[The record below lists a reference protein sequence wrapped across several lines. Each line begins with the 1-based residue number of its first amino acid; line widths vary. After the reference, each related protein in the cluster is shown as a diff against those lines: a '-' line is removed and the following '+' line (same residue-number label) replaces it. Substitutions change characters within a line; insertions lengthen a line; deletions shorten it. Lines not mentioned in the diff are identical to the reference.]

1 MRLPTPLLM
10 LAALTIVGCSGDAP
24 KPAASTTGKTEA
36 TPAAPAGALAE
47 LKSEDVKVGTGPVV
61 DDGDLVFMKYTGKLA
76 NGTEFDSN
84 DKPDG
89 KPFSFELGPNASV
102 IQGWNKGIKGMKV
115 GGKRKLSIPAVL
127 GYGAEAKGPIP
138 ANSDLYFDVELLGAI
153 KKGDE
158 TTVIKKDIKTGSGA
172 TVTNGKKIT
181 VKYTGKLVDG
191 KVFDSG
197 SFTFTVGKNEVIAGF
212 DAGVV
217 GMKKGGVRNLTI
229 PPQVGYGPMGSPPTI
244 PGNALL
250 LFEIEVQ
257 KIN

>member
-1 MRLPTPLLM
+1 
-10 LAALTIVGCSGDAP
+10 
-24 KPAASTTGKTEA
+24 
-36 TPAAPAGALAE
+36 
-47 LKSEDVKVGTGPVV
+47 
-61 DDGDLVFMKYTGKLA
+61 
-76 NGTEFDSN
+76 
-84 DKPDG
+84 
-89 KPFSFELGPNASV
+89 
-102 IQGWNKGIKGMKV
+102 
-115 GGKRKLSIPAVL
+115 
-127 GYGAEAKGPIP
+127 
-138 ANSDLYFDVELLGAI
+138 
-153 KKGDE
+153 
-158 TTVIKKDIKTGSGA
+158 
-172 TVTNGKKIT
+172 
-181 VKYTGKLVDG
+181 VDG